1 MKTAFALAFA
11 TMAACW
17 SIARAED
24 APNSPPPAYSEEETP
39 ANLTGTL
46 KKVREDGVVNI
57 GYREASFPFSYV
69 PSSGARPIGY
79 SIDLCLGIVDEIV
92 RSIDNH
98 PTRVAYQ
105 LVTPENRM
113 EAMKSAKIDLECGS
127 TTSNSERQREVAFSP
142 VIFVAGTK
150 LMVQRTSSVRSFR
163 DLGGKVLVVT
173 AGTTNE
179 TAMKALN
186 DKYKVGMNIISARDH
201 EESFS
206 LVSAGKA
213 DAFATDDVLLYGL
226 IARHKA
232 DATLM
237 VVGDFLTYEP
247 YGIMYRKD
255 DPQMKDVVAR
265 AFDTMAQNRDFIEYY
280 HKWFLRPTP
289 TGERIDLPISLQLSE
304 ALRVLGID
312 DF

>member
-1 MKTAFALAFA
+1 MKTALALAFA
-11 TMAACW
+11 MSATFATLV
-17 SIARAED
+17 RAED
-24 APNSPPPAYSEEETP
+24 DPNSPKPAYSEEEAP
-39 ANLTGTL
+39 ANLAGTL
-46 KKVREDGVVNI
+46 KKVRDDGVVNI

-69 PSSGARPIGY
+69 PNSGARPIGY

-105 LVTPENRM
+105 LITSENRM
-113 EAMKSAKIDLECGS
+113 EAMKSGKIDLECGS
-127 TTSNSERQREVAFSP
+127 TTSNTERQKEVAFSP

-150 LMVQRTSSVRSFR
+150 LMVQRSSTVRSYR
-163 DLGGKVLVVT
+163 DLAGKVLVVT

-179 TAMKALN
+179 AAMKALSE
-186 DKYKVGMNIISARDH
+186 KYKLGMNLISARDH

-206 LVSAGKA
+206 LLAAGKA

-232 DATLM
+232 DVTLM

-247 YGIMYRKD
+247 YGIMFRKN
-255 DPQMKDVVAR
+255 DPQMRDVVTR
-265 AFDTMAQNRDFIEYY
+265 AFDNMAQNRDFIEYY

>member
-1 MKTAFALAFA
+1 MKTVFAFAFA
-11 TMAACW
+11 ITAAAVT
-17 SIARAED
+17 IARAED
-24 APNSPPPAYSEEETP
+24 APNSPAPTYSEEEVA

-46 KKVREDGVVNI
+46 KKVHDDGVVNI

-79 SIDLCLGIVDEIV
+79 SIDLCLAIVDEIV

-113 EAMKSAKIDLECGS
+113 EAMKSGKIDLECGS
-127 TTSNSERQREVAFSP
+127 TTSNTEREKEVAFSP
-142 VIFVAGTK
+142 VMFVAGTK
-150 LMVQRTSSVRSFR
+150 LMVQRSSTVRSYR
-163 DLGGKVLVVT
+163 DLAGKVLVVT

-179 TAMKALN
+179 AAMKALN
-186 DKYKVGMNIISARDH
+186 DKYKLGINIITARDH
-201 EESFS
+201 EESFG
-206 LVSAGKA
+206 LVAAGKA

-232 DATLM
+232 DETLM
-237 VVGDFLTYEP
+237 VAGDFLTYEP

-255 DPQMKDVVAR
+255 DPQMKDVVTR
-265 AFDTMAQNRDFIEYY
+265 AFDAMAQNRDFIEYY